1 LGAFPVS
8 VLANP
13 MMMKLAMAL
22 ILGIIALFVLVLGFR
37 FLRQSMLHDDSS
49 QSGGSSSKSNDFDIT
64 LATYQSVIQQFKA
77 QGQELERL
85 RQQDRQRASA
95 TENISDAVI
104 SNLTSGVVLFSPVGL
119 VQQANPAAK
128 KILGYAS
135 PFSLHARDIFRG
147 ATAIRPTVQE
157 NSLPQILDRAAK
169 TREAIHRLEVDY
181 TTPSGE
187 ARVLGITISPVQDRA
202 GALLGTACL
211 ISDLTEMSNMAQ
223 QVRLQDNMASLGE
236 MSAGIAHEFKNSLA
250 TISGYSQM
258 LASDGDQETREFA
271 QKIALETGN
280 LTRIVTDFLNFA
292 RPRGMQREPLDLRAM
307 LEDCAKENGVAL
319 KLDNLASPSTVVAD
333 PTALRQVFSNLM
345 RNSKEAE
352 RAGAAITITAQVE
365 DKGNQKIIRICD
377 NGSGIPQD
385 KLPKIFI
392 PFFTTKAEGTGLG
405 LALVHRIVTDH
416 GGTVSVTSS
425 KTGTTFTIL
434 LPRVVQEIAGSAI

>member
-1 LGAFPVS
+1 
-8 VLANP
+8 
-13 MMMKLAMAL
+13 
-22 ILGIIALFVLVLGFR
+22 
-37 FLRQSMLHDDSS
+37 
-49 QSGGSSSKSNDFDIT
+49 
-64 LATYQSVIQQFKA
+64 VIQQFKA

-85 RQQDRQRASA
+85 RQQDRQRAST
-95 TENISDAVI
+95 TENISEAVI
-104 SNLTSGVVLFSPVGL
+104 SNLTSGVMLFSPVGL

-147 ATAIRPTVQE
+147 ATAIRPPMQQT
-157 NSLPQILDRAAK
+157 SLPQILEHAARQ
-169 TREAIHRLEVDY
+169 REAVHRLEVDY
-181 TTPSGE
+181 TTPAGQS
-187 ARVLGITISPVQDRA
+187 RVLGITISPVQDRA
-202 GALLGTACL
+202 GSLLGTACL

-258 LASDGDQETREFA
+258 LAADSDQETREFA

-307 LEDCAKENGVAL
+307 LEDCARENGVAV
-319 KLDNLASPSTVVAD
+319 KLENFRVPCTVTAD

-352 RAGAAITITAQVE
+352 RAGSAISITAQAE
-365 DKGNQKIIRICD
+365 HKGNQTLIRISD

-416 GGTVSVTSS
+416 GGAVSVASNDA
-425 KTGTTFTIL
+425 GTTFTIA
-434 LPRVVQEIAGSAI
+434 LPRAAENSANSAL

>member
-1 LGAFPVS
+1 MNA
-8 VLANP
+8 LANP
-13 MMMKLAMAL
+13 MVLKVVVA
-22 ILGIIALFVLVLGFR
+22 IALGVVAIAVFAFGLRMLRNSLLG
-37 FLRQSMLHDDSS
+37 DSTT
-49 QSGGSSSKSNDFDIT
+49 QSGKSSSKSSEFDVT

-85 RQQDRQRASA
+85 RQQDKQRAST
-95 TENISDAVI
+95 TENVSEAVI
-104 SNLTSGVVLFSPVGL
+104 SNLTSGVVLFSRAGL
-119 VQQANPAAK
+119 VQQANAAAK

-147 ATAIRPTVQE
+147 ATAIRPNSQE
-157 NSLPQILDRAAK
+157 TSLVQILDRAAK
-169 TREAIHRLEVDY
+169 TREAVHRLEVDY
-181 TTPSGE
+181 STPAGE
-187 ARVLGITISPVQDRA
+187 ARVLGITISPVQDRG

-211 ISDLTEMSNMAQ
+211 VSDLTEMSNMAQ

-258 LASDGDQETREFA
+258 LASDPNQETREFA
-271 QKIALETGN
+271 QKIALETNN

-307 LEDCAKENGVAL
+307 LEDCARENSV
-319 KLDNLASPSTVVAD
+319 KLTLNNVPSPCTVEAD

-352 RAGAAITITAQVE
+352 APGKPMAITASAE
-365 DKGNQKIIRICD
+365 DKGDLIVVRISD
-377 NGSGIPQD
+377 NGSGIPPD
-385 KLPKIFI
+385 KLSKIFI

-416 GGTVSVTSS
+416 GGAVSVTSS
-425 KTGTTFTIL
+425 EAGTSFTVS
-434 LPRVVQEIAGSAI
+434 LPRGEAAAN

>member
-1 LGAFPVS
+1 MNALADPIVMKLGVAIALGVGALL
-8 VLANP
+8 VLA
-13 MMMKLAMAL
+13 
-22 ILGIIALFVLVLGFR
+22 LGFR
-37 FLRQSMLHDDSS
+37 LLRKSMLQDGSP
-49 QSGGSSSKSNDFDIT
+49 QSGKNPSKGNDFDIT
-64 LATYQSVIQQFKA
+64 LATYQNVIQQFKA

-85 RQQDRQRASA
+85 RQQDKQRAST
-95 TENISDAVI
+95 TENISEAVI
-104 SNLTSGVVLFSPVGL
+104 SNLSSGVVLFSPVGL

-128 KILGYAS
+128 RILGYAS

-147 ATAIRPTVQE
+147 ATAIRPAMKQR
-157 NSLPQILDRAAK
+157 SLPEILEHAAVK
-169 TREAIHRLEVDY
+169 REAVHRLEVDY
-181 TTPSGE
+181 TTPAGE

-202 GALLGTACL
+202 GSLLGTACL

-258 LASDGDQETREFA
+258 LAADTDQETREFA
-271 QKIALETGN
+271 HKIALETNN

-292 RPRGMQREPLDLRAM
+292 RPQGMQRERLDLRAM
-307 LEDCAKENGVAL
+307 LEDCAKENGLTLIMENVPEPCTL
-319 KLDNLASPSTVVAD
+319 TAD

-352 RAGAAITITAQVE
+352 RPSAAIAITAQAE
-365 DKGNQKIIRICD
+365 NKGNQMLIRISD
-377 NGSGIPQD
+377 NGGGIPQD
-385 KLPKIFI
+385 KLQKIFI

-416 GGTVSVTSS
+416 GGAVTVTSNE
-425 KTGTTFTIL
+425 TGTTFTIA
-434 LPRVVQEIAGSAI
+434 LPRVAETSANSAV

>member
-1 LGAFPVS
+1 MVMRIAVAIALGVVAIL
-8 VLANP
+8 VLA
-13 MMMKLAMAL
+13 
-22 ILGIIALFVLVLGFR
+22 LGFKL
-37 FLRQSMLHDDSS
+37 LRQSMLEDGSV
-49 QSGGSSSKSNDFDIT
+49 QSGKGQAKGSEFDIT
-64 LATYQSVIQQFKA
+64 LATYQNVIQQFKA

-85 RQQDRQRASA
+85 RQQDRQRAST
-95 TENISDAVI
+95 TENISEAVI

-147 ATAIRPTVQE
+147 ATAIRPAQQQE
-157 NSLPQILDRAAK
+157 SLPKILEHAASK
-169 TREAIHRLEVDY
+169 REAVHRLEVDY
-181 TTPSGE
+181 TTPAGE

-223 QVRLQDNMASLGE
+223 QVRLQENMASLGE

-258 LASDGDQETREFA
+258 LAGGADPETREFA

-307 LEDCAKENGVAL
+307 LEDCARENGVTL
-319 KLDNLASPSTVVAD
+319 TMQNLPAPCTVVAD

-352 RAGAAITITAQVE
+352 RPGTAIAITAQTE
-365 DKGNQKIIRICD
+365 NKGNQKLIRISD

-385 KLPKIFI
+385 KLAKIFI

-416 GGTVSVTSS
+416 GGAVSVSS
-425 KTGTTFTIL
+425 NQTGTTFTIA
-434 LPRVVQEIAGSAI
+434 LPRSAEESANAAV

>member
-1 LGAFPVS
+1 VS
-8 VLANP
+8 ALANP
-13 MMMKLAMAL
+13 IVMKAA
-22 ILGIIALFVLVLGFR
+22 IAIVLGVVAIVALAFGLR
-37 FLRQSMLHDDSS
+37 LLRQSLLDDGPTQSTKSTKSS
-49 QSGGSSSKSNDFDIT
+49 EFDVT

-85 RQQDRQRASA
+85 RQQDKQRAST
-95 TENISDAVI
+95 TENISDVVI

-128 KILGYAS
+128 RILGYAS
-135 PFSLHARDIFRG
+135 PYSLHARDIFRG
-147 ATAIRPTVQE
+147 ATAIRPAAQE
-157 NSLPQILDRAAK
+157 TSLPQILDRAAK
-169 TREAIHRLEVDY
+169 TREAVHRLEVDY
-181 TTPSGE
+181 TTPAGE
-187 ARVLGITISPVQDRA
+187 ARVLGITISPVQDRG

-211 ISDLTEMSNMAQ
+211 VSDLTEMSNMAQ

-258 LASDGDQETREFA
+258 LASDPNQETREFA
-271 QKIALETGN
+271 QKISAETGN

-292 RPRGMQREPLDLRAM
+292 RPQGMQREPLDLRAM
-307 LEDCAKENGVAL
+307 LEDCARENGVPL
-319 KLDNLASPSTVVAD
+319 TMENFPSPCTVEAD
-333 PTALRQVFSNLM
+333 PTALRQVFANLM

-352 RAGAAITITAQVE
+352 IAGKAMTITALAE
-365 DKGNQKIIRICD
+365 EKGNQIFVRLSD
-377 NGSGIPQD
+377 NGSGIPAD

-416 GGTVSVTSS
+416 GGAVSVTSNT
-425 KTGTTFTIL
+425 TGTTFMIS
-434 LPRVVQEIAGSAI
+434 LPRTGASSAESSV

>member
-1 LGAFPVS
+1 VVLGPFS
-8 VLANP
+8 VNLLANP
-13 MMMKLAMAL
+13 VMVKVVIAIGLGL
-22 ILGIIALFVLVLGFR
+22 IGMVALGFALR
-37 FLRQSMLHDDSS
+37 FLRQSLVE
-49 QSGGSSSKSNDFDIT
+49 GGSSDSTKTSSKGNDFDIT

-85 RQQDRQRASA
+85 RQQDRQRAST

-135 PFSLHARDIFRG
+135 PYSLHARDIFRG
-147 ATAIRPTVQE
+147 ATATRPVQG
-157 NSLPQILDRAAK
+157 SLPEVLDRAAK
-169 TREAIHRLEVDY
+169 TREAVQRMEVEY
-181 TTPSGE
+181 TTPQGE
-187 ARVLGITISPVQDRA
+187 ARVLGVTISPVQDRG

-211 ISDLTEMSNMAQ
+211 ISDLTEMSKMAQ

-258 LASDGDQETREFA
+258 LAGESNPETRQFA
-271 QKIALETGN
+271 QKIALETNN

-292 RPRGMQREPLDLRAM
+292 RPRGMQRESLDLIAM
-307 LEDCAKENGVAL
+307 LKDCASENG
-319 KLDNLASPSTVVAD
+319 LDLQLEAPVQCEVIAD
-333 PTALRQVFSNLM
+333 ATALRQVFSNLM
-345 RNSKEAE
+345 RNSKEAA
-352 RAGAAITITAQVE
+352 RPGAEVTVAARVE
-365 DKGNQKIIRICD
+365 QKEDQTLVQISD
-377 NGSGIPQD
+377 NGSGIPKD
-385 KLPKIFI
+385 KLDKIFI

-416 GGTVSVTSS
+416 GGNVAVESNERGTAFRVT
-425 KTGTTFTIL
+425 
-434 LPRVVQEIAGSAI
+434 LPRAREAASSSAD

>member
-1 LGAFPVS
+1 
-8 VLANP
+8 
-13 MMMKLAMAL
+13 MK
-22 ILGIIALFVLVLGFR
+22 IAIALVLGVLGVVVLGFALR
-37 FLRQSMLHDDSS
+37 FIRQSLVDS
-49 QSGGSSSKSNDFDIT
+49 GFAESSKAANKSNEFDIT

-85 RQQDRQRASA
+85 RQQDRQRAST

-135 PFSLHARDIFRG
+135 PYSLHARDIFRG
-147 ATAIRPTVQE
+147 AMAIRPAMPQV
-157 NSLPQILDRAAK
+157 SLPEILEHAARQ
-169 TREAIHRLEVDY
+169 REAVHRLEVDY
-181 TTPSGE
+181 ATPAGE
-187 ARVLGITISPVQDRA
+187 SRVLGITISPVQDRA
-202 GALLGTACL
+202 GSLLGTACL

-223 QVRLQDNMASLGE
+223 QVRLQGNMASLGE

-258 LASDGDQETREFA
+258 LAADSDQETREFA
-271 QKIALETGN
+271 QKIALETNN

-292 RPRGMQREPLDLRAM
+292 RPRGMQREPLDLIAM
-307 LEDCAKENGVAL
+307 LQDCARENGLTLQLEAPAQC
-319 KLDNLASPSTVVAD
+319 DVVAD

-345 RNSKEAE
+345 RNSKEAA
-352 RAGAAITITAQVE
+352 RAGSDLSVSA
-365 DKGNQKIIRICD
+365 RIEEQGDQTLVRISD
-377 NGSGIPQD
+377 NGAGIPKD
-385 KLPKIFI
+385 KLEKIFI

-416 GGTVSVTSS
+416 GGTVAVESNER
-425 KTGTTFTIL
+425 GTTFSIT
-434 LPRVVQEIAGSAI
+434 LPRAREAASSSGD

>member
-1 LGAFPVS
+1 
-8 VLANP
+8 
-13 MMMKLAMAL
+13 MMKLAVAF
-22 ILGIIALFVLVLGFR
+22 ILGIIALFVLVLGFKL
-37 FLRQSMLHDDSS
+37 LRESMLHDGSS
-49 QSGGSSSKSNDFDIT
+49 QSGSSSSKSNEFDIT

-85 RQQDRQRASA
+85 RQQDRQRAST

-147 ATAIRPTVQE
+147 ATAIRPTVQD

-307 LEDCAKENGVAL
+307 LEDCAKESGVAL
-319 KLDNLASPSTVVAD
+319 KAESVPSPCTVVAD

-352 RAGAAITITAQVE
+352 RAAALITISAQAE
-365 DKGNQKIIRICD
+365 DKGNQKIIRITD

-425 KTGTTFTIL
+425 EAGTTFTIA
-434 LPRVVQEIAGSAI
+434 LPRVAQETARSAV